1 MAEKARKTT
10 IEMKKMKTVTN
21 MTEPPVLI
29 ITLNVHGLNASVKDK
44 LS

>member
-1 MAEKARKTT
+1 MAEKARKTK

-29 ITLNVHGLNASVKDK
+29 IALNVHGLNASVKDK